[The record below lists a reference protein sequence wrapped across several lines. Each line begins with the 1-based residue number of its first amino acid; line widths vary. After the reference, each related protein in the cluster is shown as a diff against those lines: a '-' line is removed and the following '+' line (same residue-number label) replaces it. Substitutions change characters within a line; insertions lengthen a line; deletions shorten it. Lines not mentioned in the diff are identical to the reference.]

1 MDIKYEKIVP
11 ISPFL
16 CNTNGDIGTIFFFFF
31 FFFSYFI

>member
-16 CNTNGDIGTIFFFFF
+16 CNTETVISVQSFFR
-31 FFFSYFI
+31 FFSYFI